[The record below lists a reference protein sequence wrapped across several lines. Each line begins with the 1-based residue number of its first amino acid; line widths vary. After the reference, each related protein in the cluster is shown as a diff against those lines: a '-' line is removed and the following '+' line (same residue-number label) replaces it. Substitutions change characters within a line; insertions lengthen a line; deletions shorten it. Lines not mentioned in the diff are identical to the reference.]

1 MILIRRKLQKS
12 IKNYKLMKIKRGP
25 FGKTNNGE
33 KVELFTLSND
43 NQVSITLMNYGGIVT
58 SVNMPDK
65 NGKVENIICGFN
77 KLEDYT
83 SEKYLTDCPYF
94 GALIGRYGN
103 RIAKGVYNIDGN
115 KYNGVINNG
124 ENHLHGGIK
133 GFDKKVWEAETF
145 EKNGKVGVSLSYLS
159 IDGEEGYP
167 GNLKV
172 YVRYCLD
179 NQNRFTIKYEAE
191 TDKTTVVNFTNH
203 TYFNLSAQKKDI
215 LNHELEMPLAKNIT
229 ESVDLIPTGKLIP
242 VKGTAYDF
250 TSKKKIGKDLPSPDG
265 YDTNFV
271 LDNPEGKLLLAT
283 ILSESESGRSIKV
296 YTTQPGIQIY
306 TGYYIPEFTID
317 GNKKYGKYTGVAMET
332 QHYPDS
338 PNHPEFPST
347 LLKPGEK
354 YSQTTQW
361 KIG

>member
-1 MILIRRKLQKS
+1 MIITKKPFGET
-12 IKNYKLMKIKRGP
+12 NDGEKIK
-25 FGKTNNGE
+25 
-33 KVELFTLSND
+33 LFTLSND
-43 NQVSITLMNYGGIVT
+43 NQVSITLMNYGGIIT

-65 NGKVENIICGFN
+65 KGKVENVICGFN
-77 KLEDYT
+77 KFEDYI
-83 SEKYLTDCPYF
+83 SEKYLADCPYF

-103 RIAKGVYNIDGN
+103 RIAKGVYKIDG
-115 KYNGVINNG
+115 KEYNGIINNG

-133 GFDKKVWEAETF
+133 GFDKKVWKTETF
-145 EKNGKVGVSLSYLS
+145 EKDEKVGVLLSYLS
-159 IDGEEGYP
+159 INGEEGYP
-167 GNLKV
+167 GNLNVKV
-172 YVRYCLD
+172 CYCLD

-191 TDKTTVVNFTNH
+191 TDRTTVVNFTNH
-203 TYFNLSAQKKDI
+203 TYFNLSAQKKNI
-215 LNHELEMPLAKNIT
+215 LDHELEMPIARNIT

-250 TSKKKIGKDLPSPDG
+250 THRKKIGMNLPSPDG

-271 LDNPEGKLLLAT
+271 LDHTEGKLSLAT
-283 ILSESESGRSIKV
+283 ILSESESGRCIKV

-306 TGYYIPEFTID
+306 TGYYIPEFIID
-317 GNKKYGKYTGVAMET
+317 GNRKYGKYTGVAMET
-332 QHYPDS
+332 QHFPDS
-338 PNHPEFPST
+338 PNHSNFPTT